1 MFSSSTLTEAMNT
14 NGLET
19 ERAARPRVSCCHIT
33 QVSGEKAADWTLSQ
47 GCLPGWVRTGPRG
60 LGHLEDQEQNVGKT
74 RVNRPTVSV
83 LAGGEPGPCG
93 GSARPA
99 RGGGRR
105 LAAEERP
112 ATPKAAIPA
121 PPHLHVGHKALL
133 DPPAVFI
140 DLVQELQLIVVAAT
154 HGGEGGCS
162 SRLEE
167 KPPRNSPAPRSRLWK
182 LRAQARPTPPQE
194 GGRQAPRLKFPRASR
209 DYPGMMPSAKES

>member
-74 RVNRPTVSV
+74 RVNRPAVSV
-83 LAGGEPGPCG
+83 LAGGGEEDPDPAG

-112 ATPKAAIPA
+112 ATPKAAIP
-121 PPHLHVGHKALL
+121 PGLTCMLGTKPFLILQQFLL
-133 DPPAVFI
+133 I
-140 DLVQELQLIVVAAT
+140 LSKN
-154 HGGEGGCS
+154 CS
-162 SRLEE
+162 SSL
-167 KPPRNSPAPRSRLWK
+167 
-182 LRAQARPTPPQE
+182 
-194 GGRQAPRLKFPRASR
+194 
-209 DYPGMMPSAKES
+209 